1 MSKIASGSARLALIL
16 FVMAQQYC
24 TIDNTFKWHEEE
36 GYRWAEL
43 TVPRFGE
50 AGFKLISG
58 ADLGIKFSNTVT
70 RESIFDNRVVL
81 NGSGVA
87 IGDVDGDGLVD
98 IYFCRLDGPNVLYK
112 NLGKWKFE
120 DITNAAGVGCSQQY
134 STGAALA
141 DIDGDGDLDLLVTS
155 VEGPNAGFIND
166 GTGKFTAIPDA
177 AGISS
182 ETGASTMALADIDG
196 DGDLDLYIANYKKK
210 TAKDI
215 WEPGELLFDFVVEK
229 IGDSVRIAP
238 KYQEHFVLDIRGD
251 WVLYFETGEPDMLFL
266 NDGNG
271 RFEKI
276 SLNNGRLLNEDGFPE
291 TELKDWGLMVRFQD
305 LNNDGNPDIYVCNDF
320 ESPDRIWIN
329 DGKGFF
335 RAMPKLAIR
344 NTSNSSMAVDFSDIN
359 RDGNLDFMVV
369 DMLSRHHARRM
380 TQKNTEVPLPLPM
393 GEIDNRPQFMKNT
406 LFFNRGDNTYAEIAQ
421 LSNLQ
426 ASEWSWSNLFLDVD
440 LDGYED
446 LLVATGHYYDAQD
459 QDAMMKAASRV
470 RMSAMASIISSES
483 GEPTRG
489 NRLNTILMFP
499 GNELRNL
506 AFKNL
511 GDLTFEEVGQSWGF
525 SAVDISHGMA
535 LGDLDNDGDL
545 DIVMNRLNAPAA
557 IYRNESSAP
566 RIAVR
571 LRGLPLNTQG
581 IGAKLQLLDSSTSSG
596 LVTQS
601 KEIISAGTYLS
612 SSDPLSVFATTGA
625 KNLTIEVKWR
635 NGNISI
641 VKDVKPNHIYEIYEP
656 KPAIQ
661 LKYSLDASS
670 NSNLLPFFKDVS
682 DLIKHKHHEDPFD
695 DFIRQPLLPKRLSQL
710 GPGVA
715 WYDLDGDGDDDLV
728 ITSGKGG
735 RLATLRNDGQAG
747 FHPFKDPLL
756 TKQTQYDQTTALGWT
771 KEDGSTSL
779 LVGHTNY
786 ENREAGDSF
795 VSSYDFKHSQAN
807 PSSLIAGNESSTGP
821 MAMADYDKDGD
832 LDLFVGGRSVP
843 ARYPEP
849 ASSKLYSFEKGN
861 FELDSLNSIQFNEL
875 GLVSGAIF
883 SDIDSDGDADL
894 ILAIEWGPVMVFR
907 NEGGRFR
914 DITKELGLSE
924 YHGWWQGVT
933 TGDINEDGKLDI
945 IATNWGWNNKYQ
957 HRYDDQHPLQVFYKD
972 FDNNGVLDIIEVY
985 FDKVTQKF
993 VPERNLF
1000 EMVRGLPYVR
1010 MRMPSHNKYGRSS
1023 IQEIIGPNLKQAGKL
1038 RTTTLAHTV
1047 FFNRGDSFEAVEMPQ
1062 EAQFS
1067 AAFHVGV
1074 ADFDGDGHE
1083 DVFISQNF
1091 FALPTGTSR
1100 SDAGRG
1106 LWLKGDGT
1114 GSLVAIPGQVS
1125 GVQVYGEQRG
1135 AAFSDYDRDGRVDL
1149 VISQN
1154 GAATKLYHN
1163 IGAKPG
1169 LRVRLVGPK
1178 GNPFAVGAT
1187 IRLSY
1192 KDGYGPAREIHS
1204 GSGYWSQ
1211 DSMVQ
1216 IMGYR
1221 ENVKGIWVR
1230 WPGGQVTNSDLPE
1243 EAHEVTINMNGDIVV
1258 WPSSK

>member
-1 MSKIASGSARLALIL
+1 
-16 FVMAQQYC
+16 
-24 TIDNTFKWHEEE
+24 
-36 GYRWAEL
+36 
-43 TVPRFGE
+43 
-50 AGFKLISG
+50 
-58 ADLGIKFSNTVT
+58 
-70 RESIFDNRVVL
+70 
-81 NGSGVA
+81 
-87 IGDVDGDGLVD
+87 
-98 IYFCRLDGPNVLYK
+98 
-112 NLGKWKFE
+112 
-120 DITNAAGVGCSQQY
+120 
-134 STGAALA
+134 
-141 DIDGDGDLDLLVTS
+141 
-155 VEGPNAGFIND
+155 
-166 GTGKFTAIPDA
+166 
-177 AGISS
+177 
-182 ETGASTMALADIDG
+182 
-196 DGDLDLYIANYKKK
+196 
-210 TAKDI
+210 
-215 WEPGELLFDFVVEK
+215 
-229 IGDSVRIAP
+229 
-238 KYQEHFVLDIRGD
+238 
-251 WVLYFETGEPDMLFL
+251 
-266 NDGNG
+266 
-271 RFEKI
+271 
-276 SLNNGRLLNEDGFPE
+276 
-291 TELKDWGLMVRFQD
+291 
-305 LNNDGNPDIYVCNDF
+305 
-320 ESPDRIWIN
+320 
-329 DGKGFF
+329 
-335 RAMPKLAIR
+335 
-344 NTSNSSMAVDFSDIN
+344 
-359 RDGNLDFMVV
+359 MVV

-406 LFFNRGDNTYAEIAQ
+406 LFLNRGDNTYAEIAQ

-446 LLVATGHYYDAQD
+446 MLVATGHYYDAQD
-459 QDAMMKAASRV
+459 QDAMMKASSRV

-483 GEPTRG
+483 GEPPQE

-499 GNELRNL
+499 ANELRNL

-525 SAVDISHGMA
+525 SALDISHGMA

-545 DIVMNRLNAPAA
+545 DMVTNRLNAPAA

-571 LRGLPLNTQG
+571 LRGLPPNTQG

-601 KEIISAGTYLS
+601 KEVISAGTYLS

-635 NGNISI
+635 NGNVST
-641 VKDVKPNHIYEIYEP
+641 VKDVKPNHIYDIYEP
-656 KPAIQ
+656 EPAIQ

-670 NSNLLPFFKDVS
+670 NSNHLPFFKDVS
-682 DLIKHKHHEDPFD
+682 DLIKHKHHEDPYD
-695 DFIRQPLLPKRLSQL
+695 DFMRQPLLPKRLSQL

-715 WYDLDGDGDDDLV
+715 WYDLDGDSDDDLV

-735 RLATLRNDGQAG
+735 RLAILQNDGEAG
-747 FHPFKDPLL
+747 FHPFKDTLL
-756 TKQTQYDQTTALGWT
+756 IKQTQYDQTTALGWT

-795 VSSYDFKHSQAN
+795 VLSYDFKHSQTN
-807 PSSLIAGNESSTGP
+807 LSSLIAGNESSTGP
-821 MAMADYDKDGD
+821 MAMADYDNDGD

-849 ASSKLYSFEKGN
+849 ASSKLYRFEKGD
-861 FELDSLNSIQFNEL
+861 FELDSLNSIQFKEL
-875 GLVSGAIF
+875 GLVSGSIF
-883 SDIDSDGDADL
+883 SDIDSDGDVDL

-907 NEGGRFR
+907 NEEGRFS
-914 DITKELGLSE
+914 DITKDLGLSE

-957 HRYDDQHPLQVFYKD
+957 HRYDDQFPLQVFYKD

-985 FDKVTQKF
+985 FDKMTQKF

-1067 AAFHVGV
+1067 VAFHVGV

-1091 FALPTGTSR
+1091 FALQTGTSR

-1106 LWLKGDGT
+1106 LWLKGDGN

-1135 AAFSDYDRDGRVDL
+1135 AALSDYDRDGRVDL

-1187 IRLSY
+1187 IRLIY

-1243 EAHEVTINMNGDIVV
+1243 KAHEVTINMNGDIVV